1 MDSAEAKIAIGG
13 SPNPART
20 AEPLTLRIK
29 LLYGAPSFAGAAMII
44 PIFIHMPKFYADVV
58 LVPLGYLAMA
68 IAIARSLDALSD
80 PLMGWI
86 SDHTH
91 TRLGRRRPYMLIGAP
106 LCGVAFFCLLN
117 PPHSLTGGRAA
128 IWFGVTFI
136 LYFIFHTV
144 YVLPHYAL
152 GPELTQNYHD
162 RSTLFAWR
170 ESFTIL
176 GTIVAAAAPGI
187 MMQAFHLT
195 ERQVFFR
202 LGIFFGVMLS
212 VLYGLLVLNIK
223 ERADFV
229 ARESNPL
236 VPGVRRALRNRP
248 FGILLASYVVGS
260 ISGAIP
266 ATMMPFF
273 NAYVIRPAN
282 PTFWLSML
290 LLGYFAFGFMSLP
303 MWVAIA
309 RRVGKLNAYLA
320 SFFLGIT
327 GGGAMF
333 LLGPGD
339 TWWLLVLICWA
350 GIGFGAGLFLTPSM
364 QADVIDYDELYTGKR
379 REAQYTA
386 FWSMLPKF
394 VAIPSAAIP
403 IAVLASLGYIPNAR
417 PGAARRLRDSGD
429 LRAGAGDLLRTVV
442 PDRAPVS
449 NHGNDPQPDPR
460 RRQASRA
467 RRGGRRSNDRRARA
481 AADARPRRGCRLV
494 PRLLLQR
501 RAEALSRPGRL
512 AAGARRAD
520 RGRDLDWRVG
530 PLDRLRAASR
540 QLAQHRSRRDDF
552 ADRSRGGARVG
563 DLRVSPD
570 APWACAPAGG
580 GRSAGR
586 RRPRPS
592 RPGRRS
598 CQRGNTR
605 AGGRSQ
611 CRGPQLVAKK
621 LDGTRVQARAA
632 ARAALDRRTYRCRQ
646 SLH

>member
-1 MDSAEAKIAIGG
+1 MDSADAKIAGRGATIAAHT
-13 SPNPART
+13 SP
-20 AEPLTLRIK
+20 PLTLKTK
-29 LLYGAPSFAGAAMII
+29 LLYGAPSFAGAGMII
-44 PIFIHMPKFYADVV
+44 PIFINMPKFYADVV

-80 PLMGWI
+80 PVMGWI

-91 TRLGRRRPYMLIGAP
+91 TRLGRRRPYMLVGAP

-117 PPHSLTGGRAA
+117 PPQALTGSRAA
-128 IWFGVTFI
+128 FWFGVTFI

-152 GPELTQNYHD
+152 GPELTQNYND

-187 MMQAFHLT
+187 MMKVGHLT

-202 LGIFFGVMLS
+202 LGIFFGILLS
-212 VLYGLLVLNIK
+212 VLYGLLVLNVK
-223 ERADFV
+223 ERPDFV

-290 LLGYFAFGFMSLP
+290 LLGYFAFGFISLP
-303 MWVAIA
+303 AWVAVA

-339 TWWLLVLICWA
+339 TWGLLVLICWA

-386 FWSMLPKF
+386 FWSILPKF

-403 IAVLASLGYIPNAR
+403 IAVLASLGYVPNAIQAPR
-417 PGAARRLRDSGD
+417 VVFAIRAIFAFGPAICAALSYLIARRYPITESIHNQILDGIKLHESGETALDPLTGAIVPPPKPGHDEDVGWFLDYFSSGELKRYLAKGASQPVRDVLKVASISISVTILSVIYVLHRMSSLGTDPGAMTSLIVM
-429 LRAGAGDLLRTVV
+429 AGGLAFAIFVFHLLRLG
-442 PDRAPVS
+442 P
-449 NHGNDPQPDPR
+449 
-460 RRQASRA
+460 A
-467 RRGGRRSNDRRARA
+467 R
-481 AADARPRRGCRLV
+481 
-494 PRLLLQR
+494 
-501 RAEALSRPGRL
+501 RL
-512 AAGARRAD
+512 AAGEVPADIVRAHL
-520 RGRDLDWRVG
+520 GQVVE
-530 PLDRLRAASR
+530 A
-540 QLAQHRSRRDDF
+540 
-552 ADRSRGGARVG
+552 VG
-563 DLRVSPD
+563 DGTPE
-570 APWACAPAGG
+570 
-580 GRSAGR
+580 
-586 RRPRPS
+586 
-592 RPGRRS
+592 
-598 CQRGNTR
+598 R
-605 AGGRSQ
+605 AVG
-611 CRGPQLVAKK
+611 
-621 LDGTRVQARAA
+621 
-632 ARAALDRRTYRCRQ
+632 
-646 SLH
+646 

>member
-1 MDSAEAKIAIGG
+1 MDSAEAKEASG
-13 SPNPART
+13 SSPTAANPLAPLPLRT
-20 AEPLTLRIK
+20 K

-58 LVPLGYLAMA
+58 LVPLGFLAMA

-91 TRLGRRRPYMLIGAP
+91 TRLGRRRPYLLIGAP

-117 PPHSLTGGRAA
+117 PPRSLTGGRAA

-152 GPELTQNYHD
+152 GAELTQNYHE

-187 MMQAFHLT
+187 MMQAFHMT

-223 ERADFV
+223 ERPDFV

-248 FGILLASYVVGS
+248 FGILLGSYVVGS
-260 ISGAIP
+260 IAGAIP

-273 NAYVIRPAN
+273 NAYVIRPKN

-309 RRVGKLNAYLA
+309 RRVGKLNAWLA
-320 SFFLGIT
+320 SFFLGIS

-379 REAQYTA
+379 REAQYAA

-403 IAVLASLGYIPNAR
+403 IAVLASLGYIPNAVQAPQVVFAIR
-417 PGAARRLRDSGD
+417 AIFALGPATCSMLSFLIARRFPITEMIHNKILEGIRLHGRGEAALDPMTGALVPPPTPGHDEDVGWFLDYFSSGELKRYLAKGASQPVRDVLTVAAISIGVSALSIVYVLHRISSLRTDPGATISLIVVAAGLALAIFVFHLMRLGPAR
-429 LRAGAGDLLRTVV
+429 
-442 PDRAPVS
+442 
-449 NHGNDPQPDPR
+449 
-460 RRQASRA
+460 
-467 RRGGRRSNDRRARA
+467 
-481 AADARPRRGCRLV
+481 
-494 PRLLLQR
+494 
-501 RAEALSRPGRL
+501 RL
-512 AAGARRAD
+512 AAGEVPADVIRAHL
-520 RGRDLDWRVG
+520 GEVAEALHEGTPAPAV
-530 PLDRLRAASR
+530 AAS
-540 QLAQHRSRRDDF
+540 
-552 ADRSRGGARVG
+552 V
-563 DLRVSPD
+563 
-570 APWACAPAGG
+570 
-580 GRSAGR
+580 AGR
-586 RRPRPS
+586 
-592 RPGRRS
+592 
-598 CQRGNTR
+598 N
-605 AGGRSQ
+605 
-611 CRGPQLVAKK
+611 
-621 LDGTRVQARAA
+621 
-632 ARAALDRRTYRCRQ
+632 
-646 SLH
+646 

>member
-1 MDSAEAKIAIGG
+1 MDSADAKIAGRG
-13 SPNPART
+13 ATTAAHTSP
-20 AEPLTLRIK
+20 PLTLKTK
-29 LLYGAPSFAGAAMII
+29 LLYGAPSFAGAGMII
-44 PIFIHMPKFYADVV
+44 PIFINMPKFYADVV

-80 PLMGWI
+80 PVMGWI

-91 TRLGRRRPYMLIGAP
+91 TRLGRRRPYMLVGAP

-117 PPHSLTGGRAA
+117 PPQSLTGSRAA
-128 IWFGVTFI
+128 FWFGVTFI

-152 GPELTQNYHD
+152 GPELTQNYND

-176 GTIVAAAAPGI
+176 GTIIAAAAPGI
-187 MMQAFHLT
+187 MMKVGHLT

-202 LGIFFGVMLS
+202 LGIFFGILLS
-212 VLYGLLVLNIK
+212 VLYGLLVLNVK
-223 ERADFV
+223 ERPDFV

-290 LLGYFAFGFMSLP
+290 LLGYFAFGFISLP
-303 MWVAIA
+303 AWVAVA

-339 TWWLLVLICWA
+339 TWGLLVLICWA

-386 FWSMLPKF
+386 FWSILPKF

-403 IAVLASLGYIPNAR
+403 IAVLASLGYVPNAIQAPSVVFAIR
-417 PGAARRLRDSGD
+417 AIFAFGPAICAALSYLIARRYPITESIHNQILDGIKLHESGETALDPLTGAIVPPPKPGRDEDVGWFLDYFSSGELKRYLAKGAAQPVRDVLTVASVSISVTILSVIYVLHRMSSLGTDPGAMTSLIVV
-429 LRAGAGDLLRTVV
+429 AGGLAFAIFVFHLLRLG
-442 PDRAPVS
+442 P
-449 NHGNDPQPDPR
+449 
-460 RRQASRA
+460 A
-467 RRGGRRSNDRRARA
+467 R
-481 AADARPRRGCRLV
+481 
-494 PRLLLQR
+494 
-501 RAEALSRPGRL
+501 RL
-512 AAGARRAD
+512 AAGEVPADIVRAHL
-520 RGRDLDWRVG
+520 GQVVE
-530 PLDRLRAASR
+530 A
-540 QLAQHRSRRDDF
+540 
-552 ADRSRGGARVG
+552 VG
-563 DLRVSPD
+563 DGTPE
-570 APWACAPAGG
+570 
-580 GRSAGR
+580 
-586 RRPRPS
+586 
-592 RPGRRS
+592 
-598 CQRGNTR
+598 R
-605 AGGRSQ
+605 AVG
-611 CRGPQLVAKK
+611 
-621 LDGTRVQARAA
+621 
-632 ARAALDRRTYRCRQ
+632 
-646 SLH
+646 